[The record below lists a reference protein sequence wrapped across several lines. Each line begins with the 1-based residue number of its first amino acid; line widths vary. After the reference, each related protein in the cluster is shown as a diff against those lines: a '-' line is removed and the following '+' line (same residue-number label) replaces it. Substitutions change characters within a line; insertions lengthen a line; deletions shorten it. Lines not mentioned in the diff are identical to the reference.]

1 MLTNIINKLTK
12 IIKVSS
18 YRREWRKINSHNQ
31 TIVKDIFP
39 LNIVTVGKKS
49 YGLIDVK
56 NFFNNKEKLQI
67 GNFVSIANN
76 VTFILGG
83 NHQINTF
90 TTFPLYSKLINSS
103 VERDAYTKGA
113 IIVEDEVWIG
123 YGSTILSGVT
133 IGKGAIVAAGS
144 IVTKDVPAYAI
155 VGGNPAKVIKFRFN
169 EEVIAELNDLNI
181 SDFDEKVI
189 IENIDEFYKPLDL
202 YQVEKLKKIKQKT
215 TDY

>member
-155 VGGNPAKVIKFRFN
+155 VGGNPAKVIRFRFN
-169 EEVIAELNDLNI
+169 KEVITKLIDFNI
-181 SDFDEKVI
+181 ADFDEKVI
-189 IENIDEFYKPLDL
+189 IQNINEFYKPLDL
-202 YQVEKLKKIKQKT
+202 NQIEKLKKLK
-215 TDY
+215 